1 MISAPIY
8 QNNHKFIDRSISEW
22 LDVHFGDQS
31 FNGRVFIGHRKNGGG
46 VYTMSARSLS
56 EVSQYVMMIHAS
68 QRLDY
73 YITANT
79 VSGTNRTMDGLF
91 GLQNIVIDVD
101 CHTAGRNT
109 AALVQAFLWR
119 AERDLWSDG
128 DFPKPNS
135 IVKSGRGVQ
144 LWWALKPC
152 HASCLFYYNQIKTG
166 LMHHIEDLLSE
177 YSEELDGLAVD
188 HAASSNAVGYYRLPC
203 TYNTAS
209 KSYGTLQVLHK
220 GRYDTQ
226 ELAGVIQP
234 LPRPPKTPVR
244 ASEGHLEGIPMQGGD
259 LIVLHNA
266 HSTGANRVVQLIKLR
281 NLRDNAIGAETRN
294 NLCFAVYNALRMSF
308 DHDEAMYRLQAYNR
322 GFKEPMTDAELEA
335 TVCSAVRKGGY
346 KYTNAKLI
354 ELLDVTPEE
363 QDAIGLHP
371 FTGVYKPWNHAKPNA
386 TRDAVRK
393 ARKDGRDGQII
404 AMHREGISQSE
415 TAKQLKISRNTVA
428 KVLKEWREQVQEA
441 DLAIEQEN
449 LLNNGAIYDCLLAS
463 APQQGGSVSTGD
475 GQATSPLLTVIK
487 GFSKST
493 GDGPPGSGAG

>member
-8 QNNHKFIDRSISEW
+8 QTNHNFIDRAVSEW
-22 LDVHFGDQS
+22 LGVHFGDQS

-56 EVSQYVMMIHAS
+56 ELSQYVMMIHAS

-79 VSGTNRTMDGLF
+79 VSGTNRNMDGLF
-91 GLQNIVIDVD
+91 GLQNMVIDVD

-119 AERDLWSDG
+119 AERDLWADG
-128 DFPKPNS
+128 ALPRPNS
-135 IVKSGRGVQ
+135 IVKTGRGVQ
-144 LWWALKPC
+144 LWWAIEPC

-166 LMHHIEDLLSE
+166 LMDHMEDLLSE
-177 YSEELDGLAVD
+177 YPEELEGLAVD
-188 HAASSNAVGYYRLPC
+188 RAASSNAVGYFRLPC
-203 TYNTAS
+203 TYNTAA
-209 KSYGTLQVLHK
+209 KSYGILQLLHK
-220 GRYDTQ
+220 TRYSTHD
-226 ELAGVIQP
+226 LAGYIQP
-234 LPRPPKTPVR
+234 LPRPKASLR
-244 ASEGHLEGIPMQGGD
+244 ASEGRLEGIPMQGGD

-281 NLRDNAIGAETRN
+281 NLRDNEIGAETRN

-308 DHDEAMYRLQAYNR
+308 DHEEAMCRLQAYNR
-322 GFKEPMTDAELEA
+322 GFKQPMTDAELEA
-335 TVCSAVRKGGY
+335 TVCSAERKGGY

-354 ELLDVTPEE
+354 ALLEITPEE

-371 FTGVYKPWNHAKPNA
+371 FTGVYKPWSHAKPNA

-404 AMHREGISQSE
+404 AMHREGISQAE
-415 TAKQLKISRNTVA
+415 TARQLGISRNTVA
-428 KVLKEWREQVQEA
+428 KVLKEWRQQVQEE

-449 LLNNGAIYDCLLAS
+449 LLNNGSIYDCLLATTTHTGGFVS
-463 APQQGGSVSTGD
+463 AGD
-475 GQATSPLLTVIK
+475 VHPTSPLLSVAK
-487 GFSKST
+487 GISQST
-493 GDGPPGSGAG
+493 GVGPPVTESG

>member
-56 EVSQYVMMIHAS
+56 ELSQYVMMIHAS

-79 VSGTNRTMDGLF
+79 VSGTSRTMDGLF

-119 AERDLWSDG
+119 AERDLWSGG
-128 DFPKPNS
+128 DVPRPNS
-135 IVKSGRGVQ
+135 VVKSGRGVQ
-144 LWWALKPC
+144 LWWALQPC
-152 HASCLFYYNQIKTG
+152 HASCVFYYNQIKTG
-166 LMHHIEDLLSE
+166 LMDHIENLLSE
-177 YSEELDGLAVD
+177 YAEELDGLAVD
-188 HAASSNAVGYYRLPC
+188 RTASSNAVGYYRLPC
-203 TYNTAS
+203 TYNTAA

-220 GRYDTQ
+220 ERYDTQ
-226 ELAGVIQP
+226 ELAGYIQP
-234 LPRPPKTPVR
+234 LPRPKTPVR
-244 ASEGHLEGIPMQGGD
+244 ASVGHLEGIPMQSGD

-266 HSTGANRVVQLIKLR
+266 HSTGANRVMQLIKLR
-281 NLRDNAIGAETRN
+281 NLRDNEIGAETRN

-308 DHDEAMYRLQAYNR
+308 DHEEAMRRLHAYNR
-322 GFKEPMTDAELEA
+322 GFKEPMTEAELEA
-335 TVCSAVRKGGY
+335 TVCSAARKGGY

-354 ELLDVTPEE
+354 ELLSVTPEE

-393 ARKDGRDGQII
+393 ARRNGRDGQII
-404 AMHREGISQSE
+404 SMHRQGISQAE
-415 TAKQLKISRNTVA
+415 TARELKISRNTVA
-428 KVLKEWREQVQEA
+428 KVLKEWREQVQAA

-463 APQQGGSVSTGD
+463 PGPQGGSVSTGD
-475 GQATSPLLTVIK
+475 VHATSPLLTVV
-487 GFSKST
+487 GRSTRSK
-493 GDGPPGSGAG
+493 GDGPPGSGGG

>member
-1 MISAPIY
+1 MISAPLL
-8 QNNHKFIDRSISEW
+8 QTNHKFIDRAVSEW

-31 FNGRVFIGHRKNGGG
+31 FNGRVFIGHRKHGGG
-46 VYTMSARSLS
+46 VYTMTARSLS
-56 EVSQYVMMIHAS
+56 ELPQYVMMMHAS

-79 VSGTNRTMDGLF
+79 VSGTSRSMDGLF
-91 GLQNIVIDVD
+91 GLQNMVIDVD

-119 AERDLWSDG
+119 AERDLWSDKG
-128 DFPKPNS
+128 FPRPNS

-144 LWWALKPC
+144 LWWAIKPS
-152 HASCLFYYNQIKTG
+152 HASCLFFYNQIKTG

-177 YSEELDGLAVD
+177 YPEDLEGLAVD
-188 HAASSNAVGYYRLPC
+188 RGASSNAVGYFRLPC
-203 TYNTAS
+203 TFNTAA
-209 KSYGTLQVLHK
+209 KNYGTLQVLHK
-220 GRYDTQ
+220 HRYDTH
-226 ELAGVIQP
+226 ELAEYIQP
-234 LPRPPKTPVR
+234 LPRPKTPVR
-244 ASEGHLEGIPMQGGD
+244 ASEGLLEGIPMQGGD

-266 HSTGANRVVQLIKLR
+266 HSTGANRIVQLIKLR
-281 NLRDNAIGAETRN
+281 NLRDNKIGAETRN

-308 DHDEAMYRLQAYNR
+308 DHEEAMSRLQAYNS
-322 GFKEPMTDAELEA
+322 GFKQPMTDAELEA
-335 TVCSAVRKGGY
+335 TVCSAARKGGY
-346 KYTNAKLI
+346 KYTNVKLI
-354 ELLDVTPEE
+354 ELLEITPEE

-404 AMHREGISQSE
+404 AMHREGISQAE
-415 TAKQLKISRNTVA
+415 TARQLNISRNTVA

-449 LLNNGAIYDCLLAS
+449 LLNNGAIYDCLLAR
-463 APQQGGSVSTGD
+463 PGQEGGSVSAGDGQGASPLLTVVKGIAVSTGD
-475 GQATSPLLTVIK
+475 GSPE
-487 GFSKST
+487 
-493 GDGPPGSGAG
+493 SGGGG

>member
-8 QNNHKFIDRSISEW
+8 QKNHKFIDRSISEW
-22 LDVHFGDQS
+22 LDIHFGDQS

-46 VYTMSARSLS
+46 VYTMTARSLS
-56 EVSQYVMMIHAS
+56 ELSQYVMMIHAS

-79 VSGTNRTMDGLF
+79 VSGVNRTMDGLF

-119 AERDLWSDG
+119 AERDLWSDEE
-128 DFPKPNS
+128 FPRPNS
-135 IVKSGRGVQ
+135 VVKSGRGVQ
-144 LWWALKPC
+144 LWWAIKPC
-152 HASCLFYYNQIKTG
+152 HASCVFHYNQIKAG
-166 LMHHIEDLLSE
+166 LMDHIEDLLAE

-188 HAASSNAVGYYRLPC
+188 RAASSNAVGYFRLPC
-203 TYNTAS
+203 TFNTAS
-209 KSYGTLQVLHK
+209 KTYGTLQVLHK
-220 GRYDTQ
+220 GRYDTR
-226 ELAGVIQP
+226 ELAGYIQP
-234 LPRPPKTPVR
+234 LPRPKTPVR
-244 ASEGHLEGIPMQGGD
+244 ASEGQIEAIPMQGGD

-266 HSTGANRVVQLIKLR
+266 HSTGSNRVMQLIKLR
-281 NLRDNAIGAETRN
+281 NLRNNEVGAETRN

-308 DHDEAMYRLQAYNR
+308 DHEKAMSRLKAYNS
-322 GFKEPMTDAELEA
+322 GFKQPMTDSELA
-335 TVCSAVRKGGY
+335 DTVCSAVRKNGY

-354 ELLDVTPEE
+354 ELLEITPEE

-404 AMHREGISQSE
+404 AMHRQGISQAE
-415 TAKQLKISRNTVA
+415 TARQLKISRNTVA
-428 KVLKEWREQVQEA
+428 KVLKEWREEVQEA
-441 DLAIEQEN
+441 DLAIEHDN
-449 LLNNGAIYDCLLAS
+449 LLNNGAMYDCLLATPGS
-463 APQQGGSVSTGD
+463 LGESVSTGN
-475 GQATSPLLTVIK
+475 GQATSPLLTVVRRNAP
-487 GFSKST
+487 SS

>member
-22 LDVHFGDQS
+22 LDVHFGDQA

-56 EVSQYVMMIHAS
+56 ELSQYVMMIHAS

-91 GLQNIVIDVD
+91 GLQNIVIDID

-109 AALVQAFLWR
+109 SALVQAFLWR
-119 AERDLWSDG
+119 AERDLWSDK
-128 DFPKPNS
+128 DFPRPNS
-135 IVKSGRGVQ
+135 VVKSGRGVQ

-166 LMHHIEDLLSE
+166 LMHRIEDLLSE
-177 YSEELDGLAVD
+177 YSEELEGLAVD
-188 HAASSNAVGYYRLPC
+188 RAASSNAVGYYRLPC
-203 TYNTAS
+203 TFNTAS

-226 ELAGVIQP
+226 ELAEYIQP
-234 LPRPPKTPVR
+234 LPRPKTPVR
-244 ASEGHLEGIPMQGGD
+244 ASESLLEGIPMQGGD

-266 HSTGANRVVQLIKLR
+266 HSTGANRVMQLIKLR
-281 NLRDNAIGAETRN
+281 NLRDNEIGAETRN

-308 DHDEAMYRLQAYNR
+308 DHEEAMHRLQAYNR
-322 GFKEPMTDAELEA
+322 GFKHPMTEAELEA
-335 TVCSAVRKGGY
+335 TVCSAARKGGY

-354 ELLDVTPEE
+354 ELLEVTPEE

-404 AMHREGISQSE
+404 AMHREGISQAE
-415 TAKQLKISRNTVA
+415 TARELKISRNTVA

-449 LLNNGAIYDCLLAS
+449 LLNNGAIYDCLLAK
-463 APQQGGSVSTGD
+463 PTHQGGSVSTGD
-475 GQATSPLLTVIK
+475 EQATSPLLTVVK
-487 GFSKST
+487 RNAPSS
-493 GDGPPGSGAG
+493 GDGPPESGAG